1 MIRVRKVQHCIAQQ
15 HHQLLMLA
23 LEQPSQRL
31 IPNFRHNPFSHPL
44 PKLRL
49 RRPKLLSIAADNE
62 RGLLLSLVRLG

>member
-49 RRPKLLSIAADNE
+49 RRPKLFSITTHNE
-62 RGLLLSLVRLG
+62 RGLLSLLVRLG